1 MDFIYLYQLAK
12 PSLCTAP
19 VALKPAEV
27 LQPAIETRLSHTH
40 LLPGTVSTDYV
51 SKFELNNPRRTNEV
65 RPESQH
71 CSLLYSLFMQRLTTK
86 YLQVALGEKVIKASG
101 IEAFTPQVSR

>member
-27 LQPAIETRLSHTH
+27 LQPATETRLSHTH

-65 RPESQH
+65 RPESEH
-71 CSLLYSLFMQRLTTK
+71 CFTVLLVHAAPYN
-86 YLQVALGEKVIKASG
+86 KVLASC
-101 IEAFTPQVSR
+101 PW